1 MHVSLHGNE
10 IIQVQMDL
18 SQCFTDEGNSDLGF
32 IMVEINSTKR
42 RHLNLIGSLR

>member
-18 SQCFTDEGNSDLGF
+18 SKCFTDEENSDLGLLWL
-32 IMVEINSTKR
+32 K
-42 RHLNLIGSLR
+42 